1 MLFNLF
7 LLPLRLH
14 IYDLCKKKNYLL
26 IVSAYVCVDILQDT
40 GGPIQAGGVLL
51 DVLQVGGVL
60 LDGVLP
66 Y

>member
-1 MLFNLF
+1 M
-7 LLPLRLH
+7 
-14 IYDLCKKKNYLL
+14 ILCKKNYLL
-26 IVSAYVCVDILQDT
+26 IVSAYVRVDILQDT